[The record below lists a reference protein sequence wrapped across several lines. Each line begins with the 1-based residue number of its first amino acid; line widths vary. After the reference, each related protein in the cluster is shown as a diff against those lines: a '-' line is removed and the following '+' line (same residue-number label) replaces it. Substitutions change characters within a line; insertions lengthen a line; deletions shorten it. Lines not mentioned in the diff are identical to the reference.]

1 MEVEEFVTVLTPLM
15 KVPQCE
21 DDVREGFKV
30 IDVDGSGYITANE
43 LRHVMYTLL
52 GRPLSDERLEKRMT
66 MADKDGDGKIQ
77 YEGT

>member
-43 LRHVMYTLL
+43 LRHVHALL
-52 GRPLSDERLEKRMT
+52 GAPLSDERLEKRMT